1 MGSSYAMLVLQA
13 LAVAVAVAFALA
25 LWIVLRRASQLV
37 AETRR
42 IDSFRRAIED
52 IATRSAT
59 SIDGVTARIDA
70 VRRQTLPPQALAENL
85 AAATDAMER
94 YAGEAEALRGPRG
107 FTDIRD
113 PIVAELRRGGPDIEA
128 FVFVRAVPDMAAY
141 EELFSA
147 ALDRGVHLRVGLGDN
162 PRLFATNRAAVEHAA
177 ALAASRGLTPVTP
190 AELRTRMAGARA
202 APGATA
208 RTPA

>member
-1 MGSSYAMLVLQA
+1 MGSSYALLVLQA

-70 VRRQTLPPQALAENL
+70 VRRQTLPPEALAENL

-113 PIVAELRRGGPDIEA
+113 PIVAELRRAG
-128 FVFVRAVPDMAAY
+128 RALEMV
-141 EELFSA
+141 EHGRSILTSA
-147 ALDRGVHLRVGLGDN
+147 RVGGRELEAQTAIKRGYLN
-162 PRLFATNRAAVEHAA
+162 LIHAREAIARHAA
-177 ALAASRGLTPVTP
+177 HASDLEVSEDVRWFQRR
-190 AELRTRMAGARA
+190 E
-202 APGATA
+202 PGSHH
-208 RTPA
+208 RI